1 MATTKPAYTKLCL
14 AAVAEG
20 SRTREEIAEFIAE
33 KYGKCSLRC
42 LSKAINRN
50 LEAGAL
56 VQVTTAGSTHIDLSA
71 SKKRA
76 LRRKQRRSDPNRRLK
91 PLTGYNMY
99 VKEKISERPDDDDQ
113 RITDFMRSI
122 ASSWTAMRDDA
133 KQVYRDR
140 AIEVNRTR

>member
-1 MATTKPAYTKLCL
+1 MA
-14 AAVAEG
+14 VSGG
-20 SRTREEIAEFIAE
+20 SKTHDEIAEFIAE
-33 KYGKCSLRC
+33 KYGKCSVRC

-56 VQVTTAGSTHIDLSA
+56 IQVTTAGRTHIDLSA

-99 VKEKISERPDDDDQ
+99 VKKKISERGENDGE
-113 RITDFMRSI
+113 RITEFMKSI
-122 ASSWTAMRDDA
+122 ASSWTAMSEDA
-133 KQVYRDR
+133 KQVYRDQ
-140 AIEVNRTR
+140 AIEVNRNR